1 MPSPGRS
8 ANDPHDLQ
16 RFIDAQAPVFEAVRA
31 ELSAGRKRSHWMW
44 FIFPQIDGL
53 GASSMSKRYAI
64 RSIAEAKAYL
74 DHPLLG
80 PRLLESAEAALAV
93 QTSSALDLFGSPDD
107 MKLRSCATL
116 FASVSSED
124 SVFSQ
129 LINKYFDG
137 KPDDRTLQLTG
148 DVHSWPRFA
157 RATGQVA
164 AS

>member
-1 MPSPGRS
+1 VSGQ
-8 ANDPHDLQ
+8 DPYDLQ
-16 RFIDAQAPVFEAVRA
+16 RFVDAQEHVYERA
-31 ELSAGRKRSHWMW
+31 LSEIKSGRKRSHWMW
-44 FIFPQIDGL
+44 FIFPQFDGL

-64 RSIAEAKAYL
+64 RSVAEAKAYL
-74 DHPLLG
+74 AHPLLG

-93 QTSSALDLFGSPDD
+93 QTSSALELFGSPDD

-148 DVHSWPRFA
+148 DVHS
-157 RATGQVA
+157 
-164 AS
+164 

>member
-1 MPSPGRS
+1 VSDQ
-8 ANDPHDLQ
+8 DPYDLQ
-16 RFIDAQAPVFEAVRA
+16 RFVDAQEHVYERA
-31 ELSAGRKRSHWMW
+31 LSEIKSGRKRSHWMW

-64 RSIAEAKAYL
+64 RSVAEAKAYL
-74 DHPLLG
+74 AHPLLG

-148 DVHSWPRFA
+148 DVHS
-157 RATGQVA
+157 
-164 AS
+164 

>member
-1 MPSPGRS
+1 VS
-8 ANDPHDLQ
+8 AQDPYDLQ
-16 RFIDAQAPVFEAVRA
+16 RFVDAQEHVYERA
-31 ELSAGRKRSHWMW
+31 LAEIKSGGKRSHWMW

-64 RSIAEAKAYL
+64 RSVAEAKAYL
-74 DHPLLG
+74 AHPLLG

-93 QTSSALDLFGSPDD
+93 QTSSALELFGSPDD

-148 DVHSWPRFA
+148 DVHS
-157 RATGQVA
+157 
-164 AS
+164 